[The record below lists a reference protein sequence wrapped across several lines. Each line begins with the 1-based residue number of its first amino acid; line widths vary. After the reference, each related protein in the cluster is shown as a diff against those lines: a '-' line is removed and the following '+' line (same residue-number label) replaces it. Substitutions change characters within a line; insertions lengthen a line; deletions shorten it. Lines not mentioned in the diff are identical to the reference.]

1 MADTLLQI
9 KEAKRVKLRVGRVAA
24 SIVISG
30 VVLFGGWFLYQQWAI
45 ERPLESLLKDME
57 GVSQVQLDIQSK
69 ELVIKLD
76 LEPGADLGA
85 VIRQLEQDGKK
96 QIGSRKLKIE
106 VVDNSS
112 PVLNELWENAMFAV
126 AQAMENKQYTEIT
139 AALEQMEQEH
149 TELNATAEMDNEH
162 VYITLTDGQN
172 SKFIILPRMPER
184 MGVWPNA

>member
-1 MADTLLQI
+1 M
-9 KEAKRVKLRVGRVAA
+9 KLRVGRVAA

-30 VVLFGGWFLYQQWAI
+30 ILLFGGWFLYQEWAI
-45 ERPLESLLKDME
+45 ERPLENLLKGVE
-57 GVSQVQLDIQSK
+57 GVSEVQLNIQPS
-69 ELVIKLD
+69 ELAVKLD
-76 LEPGADLGA
+76 LAPGTELGT
-85 VIRQLEQDGKK
+85 VVRHLEQDGRK
-96 QIGSRKLKIE
+96 QIGSRKLKID

-139 AALEQMEQEH
+139 AALEQMEREH
-149 TELNATAEMDNEH
+149 AKLKATAEMDNEH

-172 SKFIILPRMPER
+172 SKFVILPRKPEG